1 MELNY
6 IVASTNL
13 VPLYYIYHYKMN
25 IHQILLMTLPMCAS
39 FIYHLSETKRGL
51 IGLYPINQYSELLL
65 YIDRFFALIAIITCL
80 YKSINNNIDKH
91 LIVYMIIGLFA
102 LVISERDVIYENIDI
117 YPNFSVNKYEF
128 LCFHSLWHILAFKIL
143 CSLVVPR

>member
-25 IHQILLMTLPMCAS
+25 IHQILLMILPMCAS

-65 YIDRFFALIAIITCL
+65 YIDRFFAIIAIITCL
-80 YKSINNNIDKH
+80 YKLKNNNVDKQ
-91 LIVYMIIGLFA
+91 LFVYMIIGLFA
-102 LVISERDVIYENIDI
+102 LVISERDVIYENIDF